1 MCSEE
6 VRLNRRLAPH
16 VYLGV
21 RAIVATDDGLELG
34 AEDDQRAVDYL
45 VEMRRY
51 DESRTLAARL
61 DRGELKRIEVAA
73 LGRKLAQFHARARPV
88 PTSGV
93 PVLAVERRQTEN
105 FHELLAVVEQRAE
118 VERVLALERFAHA
131 FVVAHA
137 QLLDARARR
146 GCVREGHGDLRA
158 EHVLLGRG
166 KEIVDCIEFDP
177 GLRELDVADD
187 LAFLVMDLTARG
199 GERFAD
205 ALVRAYRDAGGDPGE
220 DWLIAFY
227 ASYRALVRAKVA
239 LVRAPQHPAGSSEHG
254 HDSATAREL
263 LAIAERFAWRA
274 RLPLV
279 IVICGD
285 PAVGKSQLAHALAE
299 ISGLAHLS
307 SDVTRKRLAGIS
319 PEQRAGGAAYSAE
332 FNRRTYA
339 ELGRRAAT
347 EAATG
352 AGALVDATFRH
363 RADRDAFAEAFAGAA
378 PALFVEC
385 VAPVRVLAER
395 AVRRDRQPRRVSD
408 ATLAVVVRES
418 AASEPLDELA
428 PESHVTLRSDRPVEA
443 QTADLL
449 ALLDRRIGQLRA
461 PERDPKRLERLEEGL
476 HLR

>member
-263 LAIAERFAWRA
+263 LAIAEQFAWRA

-363 RADRDAFAEAFAGAA
+363 RADRDAFADAFAGAA

-395 AVRRDRQPRRVSD
+395 AARRDRQPGHVSD

-418 AASEPLDELA
+418 AAWEPLDELPA
-428 PESHVTLRSDRPVEA
+428 EAHVTLRSDRPVEA

-461 PERDPKRLERLEEGL
+461 RECDPERP
-476 HLR
+476 